1 MLPGLIPKY
10 CNYCANQ
17 KLNVPPRYEWRPGYD
32 NRLAD
37 DLLAVRR
44 PYSESPKVG
53 YQGGRFQVRRAQ
65 MMVDF
70 LTIGENRRVI
80 DAESVN
86 FGRIAA
92 FLPRRGGYR
101 HLRRV

>member
-1 MLPGLIPKY
+1 
-10 CNYCANQ
+10 
-17 KLNVPPRYEWRPGYD
+17 
-32 NRLAD
+32 
-37 DLLAVRR
+37 
-44 PYSESPKVG
+44 
-53 YQGGRFQVRRAQ
+53 